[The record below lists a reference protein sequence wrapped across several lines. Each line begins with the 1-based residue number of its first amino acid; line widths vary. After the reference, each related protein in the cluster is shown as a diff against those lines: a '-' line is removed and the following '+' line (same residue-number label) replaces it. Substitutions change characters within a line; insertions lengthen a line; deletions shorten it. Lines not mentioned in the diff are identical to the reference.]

1 MELFP
6 LLSALLRNSATL
18 LEPKVWIASYYSP
31 VTGRGNVF
39 WQLKAKRA
47 KAERDDRFS
56 KGNPQ
61 TIDLFSHHSLMCSK
75 MLLSAYSVPGIQAT
89 KVNKKHSLPSKT
101 LQSNG
106 KVSHDNSHFQF
117 CMISVLMGT
126 NIGYYRN
133 TRERRQYCKE
143 LRREENKA
151 PLWKYKYFSK
161 TGR

>member
-61 TIDLFSHHSLMCSK
+61 TIGPGPLTYLLQINFLFS
-75 MLLSAYSVPGIQAT
+75 VI
-89 KVNKKHSLPSKT
+89 
-101 LQSNG
+101 
-106 KVSHDNSHFQF
+106 
-117 CMISVLMGT
+117 
-126 NIGYYRN
+126 
-133 TRERRQYCKE
+133 
-143 LRREENKA
+143 
-151 PLWKYKYFSK
+151 
-161 TGR
+161 